1 MNKFSSKSMF
11 ISPLYSFRRHIDG
24 QQGHEKMV
32 KIINIREMHI
42 EITMRCHLT
51 SVTMAIIKRTTNNVL
66 ARVWRKGNP
75 HTLMV
80 GI

>member
-11 ISPLYSFRRHIDG
+11 ISPLYSFRRHTDG

-32 KIINIREMHI
+32 KIINIREMQI

-51 SVTMAIIKRTTNNVL
+51 SVTMAIIKRTTITC
-66 ARVWRKGNP
+66 WQGCGEKG
-75 HTLMV
+75 TL
-80 GI
+80 IH